1 MTCQAKLSKITP
13 TFFLFFFFFQGKLS
27 NIIETT
33 TFLEQLKYAD
43 MKRVFKK
50 DSRTEKKNYRPI
62 SILSDV
68 SKIYETC
75 VNKELEEYFQ
85 ALLCKYQSGFQK
97 GYSQYLKNR

>member
-1 MTCQAKLSKITP
+1 MPSKIIKNNSDICSI
-13 TFFLFFFFFQGKLS
+13 FFFFFQGKLS
-27 NIIETT
+27 NTIETT

-68 SKIYETC
+68 SKIHETC

>member
-1 MTCQAKLSKITP
+1 MPSKIIKNNSDI
-13 TFFLFFFFFQGKLS
+13 FSIFFFFFKGKLS
-27 NIIETT
+27 NTIETT

-85 ALLCKYQSGFQK
+85 ALLCKYQSSFQK

>member
-1 MTCQAKLSKITP
+1 
-13 TFFLFFFFFQGKLS
+13 
-27 NIIETT
+27 
-33 TFLEQLKYAD
+33 

-85 ALLCKYQSGFQK
+85 ALLCKYQSCFQK